1 MTRSKQIML
10 IAAACLVALGGYY
23 AYANRSAAN
32 PEQRY
37 KAHALARGDVTQTV
51 SANGTLNPVTLVSV
65 GTQVSGTVKKLH
77 VDFNHQVKA
86 GQVLAELDDAIY
98 SAQVRQSDASM
109 ASAQASLQLARANET
124 RMKSL
129 FKEEYVSRQELDQ
142 AVQVREAAEAQA
154 RLARAQN
161 DRDRANLGYSV
172 IRSPVSGVVVD
183 RSIDVG
189 QTVAASFQTPT
200 LFKIAQ
206 DLTQMQIYT
215 TFAEADI
222 GAIRVDQPVRFNVDA
237 FPNRSF
243 SGKVKQVR
251 LNPTTQQNVVTYNV
265 VVAVE
270 NPEQVLL
277 PGMTA
282 YVSIVVAQ
290 KKAVLLVPNTALRF
304 KPTETDKVEKA
315 GGKADGEA
323 AKSANGGR
331 PGGQLG
337 DGGEKREKRRDAG
350 SGTVHVLSE
359 GQLKPL
365 KISTGIT
372 DARFTEVVGG
382 ELKEGDRVI
391 TGENL
396 PNAAPAASSSTFRMR
411 LF

>member
-1 MTRSKQIML
+1 MISVKKPAVL
-10 IAAACLVALGGYY
+10 AIAAILVAGVGYY
-23 AYANRSAAN
+23 FYQKQAAAS
-32 PEQRY
+32 PELRY
-37 KAHALARGDVTQTV
+37 KTQALAKGDVTQTV

-65 GTQVSGTVKKLH
+65 GTQVSGTVKRLH
-77 VDFNHQVKA
+77 VDFNDQVKA
-86 GQVLAELDDAIY
+86 GQILAELDDAIY
-98 SAQVRQSDASM
+98 SAQVRQSDASV
-109 ASAQASLQLARANET
+109 ASAQASLQLARANEA

-129 FKEEYVSRQELDQ
+129 FQQEYVSRQELDQ
-142 AVQVREAAEAQA
+142 AVEAREAAEAQA
-154 RLARAQN
+154 RLTRAQN

-183 RSIDVG
+183 RQIDVG

-222 GAIRVDQPVRFNVDA
+222 GTIRVDQPVRFNVDA

-243 SGKVKQVR
+243 SGKVKQIR

-270 NPEQVLL
+270 NPEQLLL

-282 YVSIVVAQ
+282 YVSIAVAQ
-290 KKAVLLVPNTALRF
+290 KKGVLLVPNTALRF
-304 KPTETDKVEKA
+304 KPTEAGKSEKA
-315 GGKADGEA
+315 NDEA
-323 AKSANGGR
+323 AKSANGSR
-331 PGGQLG
+331 PGGQPG
-337 DGGEKREKRRDAG
+337 ANGEKRERRRDSG
-350 SGTVHVLSE
+350 SGTVHALDGNE
-359 GQLKPL
+359 IKPI
-365 KISTGIT
+365 KIATGIT
-372 DARFTEVVGG
+372 DSRFTEVVGG
-382 ELKEGDRVI
+382 ELKEGDKVI
-391 TGENL
+391 VGENL

>member
-10 IAAACLVALGGYY
+10 ISAACLVALGGYY
-23 AYANRSAAN
+23 AYATRGAAN

-37 KAHALARGDVTQTV
+37 KTHVLTRGDVTQTV

-142 AVQVREAAEAQA
+142 AVQAREAAEAQA

-183 RSIDVG
+183 RQIDVG

-331 PGGQLG
+331 PGGQKG
-337 DGGEKREKRRDAG
+337 RA
-350 SGTVHVLSE
+350 
-359 GQLKPL
+359 
-365 KISTGIT
+365 
-372 DARFTEVVGG
+372 DARAEAG
-382 ELKEGDRVI
+382 
-391 TGENL
+391 
-396 PNAAPAASSSTFRMR
+396 
-411 LF
+411 